1 MMVNPQW
8 LRSFATLAD
17 LGNFTRTAEHL
28 NLTQAAVS
36 QHIRHLEHQYG
47 SLFIRHH
54 RHVELT
60 PAGSA
65 LLDYFREMER
75 AARALDARLSAE
87 EQDIGDISLV
97 SPGSIG
103 LALYPLLLDYQQAH
117 PGLSIRHRF
126 APDAE
131 VLEAV
136 LSNRFEMGI
145 VTYKPDNERIAA
157 ERFAEEPLELIL
169 PAAKPYVGFET
180 LSELG
185 FIDHPDG
192 AGMATRLLSRRYPDA
207 PGIQAIQKRGFSNQ
221 VGLILEPVS
230 RGLGF
235 TVLPKFA
242 RRAFHKQ
249 DSLQVVKCGN
259 PVVDTLWLIYR
270 SEWPLSS
277 RARRVIDQMQQHLNV
292 TNCRI

>member
-8 LRSFATLAD
+8 LRSFAVLAE

-36 QHIRHLEHQYG
+36 QHIQSLEKHYG

-65 LLDYFREMER
+65 VLDYFREMER
-75 AARALDARLSAE
+75 AGRALDARLSSE
-87 EQDIGDISLV
+87 DQDVGDISLV

-103 LALYPLLLDYQQAH
+103 LALYPLLLDYQENH
-117 PGLSIRHRF
+117 PGLIIRHRF

-131 VLEAV
+131 VLDAV
-136 LSNRFEMGI
+136 LTNRFEMGI
-145 VTYKPDNERIAA
+145 VTHKPDNMRITAQ
-157 ERFAEEPLELIL
+157 RFGEEPLELIL
-169 PAAKPYVGFET
+169 PTTTPYVGFET

-192 AGMATRLLSRRYPDA
+192 VGMATRLLSRRYPDA
-207 PGIQAIQKRGFSNQ
+207 AGIQAIKKRGFSNQ
-221 VGLILEPVS
+221 VSLILEPVS

-235 TVLPKFA
+235 TVLPRFA
-242 RRAFHKQ
+242 RRAFHAQ
-249 DSLQVVKCGN
+249 NALQVVECGN
-259 PVVDTLWLIYR
+259 AIVDTLWLIYR

-277 RARRVIDQMQQHLNV
+277 RARRVIDQMQQNLYLAV
-292 TNCRI
+292 DRT